1 MDVLSETESHVLFYC
16 DRISVKK
23 ELQVKGTYQKT
34 VAASHNTLCSCSF
47 VSVILMVVWNELG
60 VKLCVFEKAR
70 NFGQV
75 FMGLYSLGFW
85 NVSWKVVMGESDDCI
100 ENTIFQDYY
109 HKQHC
114 SNIFQIVNRS
124 IIFILSRNANS
135 SYISN

>member
-1 MDVLSETESHVLFYC
+1 MDVLSETESQVLFYC
-16 DRISVKK
+16 NRISIKK

-34 VAASHNTLCSCSF
+34 VAASHITLCSCSF

-85 NVSWKVVMGESDDCI
+85 NVSWKVEMGESDDWMKI
-100 ENTIFQDYY
+100 QYPKTI
-109 HKQHC
+109 
-114 SNIFQIVNRS
+114 NI
-124 IIFILSRNANS
+124 ANHYLEIPI
-135 SYISN
+135 YIYFKLIHSLFFF

>member
-1 MDVLSETESHVLFYC
+1 MDVLSETGSHVLFYC
-16 DRISVKK
+16 NRISIKK

-85 NVSWKVVMGESDDCI
+85 NVSWKVEMGESDDWMKI
-100 ENTIFQDYY
+100 QYPKTI
-109 HKQHC
+109 
-114 SNIFQIVNRS
+114 NINIMIQTYLIHLIV
-124 IIFILSRNANS
+124 LSRNAYFTCILN
-135 SYISN
+135 

>member
-1 MDVLSETESHVLFYC
+1 MDVLSETGSHVLFYC
-16 DRISVKK
+16 NRISIKK

-85 NVSWKVVMGESDDCI
+85 NVSWKVEMGESDDWMKI
-100 ENTIFQDYY
+100 QYPKTI
-109 HKQHC
+109 
-114 SNIFQIVNRS
+114 NINIMIQTYLIHLIV
-124 IIFILSRNANS
+124 LSRNAYFT
-135 SYISN
+135 YILN

>member
-1 MDVLSETESHVLFYC
+1 MDVLSETGSHVLFYC
-16 DRISVKK
+16 NRISIKK

-34 VAASHNTLCSCSF
+34 VAASHITLCSCSF

-85 NVSWKVVMGESDDCI
+85 NVSWKVEMGESDDWMKI
-100 ENTIFQDYY
+100 QYPKTIYI
-109 HKQHC
+109 
-114 SNIFQIVNRS
+114 NIMIQTYLIHLIV
-124 IIFILSRNANS
+124 LSRNAYFT
-135 SYISN
+135 YILN

>member
-1 MDVLSETESHVLFYC
+1 MDVLNETRGHVLFYC
-16 DRISVKK
+16 DRISIKK

-85 NVSWKVVMGESDDCI
+85 NVSWNVEMGESDDCI
-100 ENTIFQDYY
+100 ENTISKDYQYNY
-109 HKQHC
+109 HG
-114 SNIFQIVNRS
+114 SNIFDVLDSR
-124 IIFILSRNANS
+124 FFFTLSRN
-135 SYISN
+135 SYLHIF

>member
-1 MDVLSETESHVLFYC
+1 MDVLSETGSHVLFYC
-16 DRISVKK
+16 DRISIKK

-85 NVSWKVVMGESDDCI
+85 NVSWKVEMGESDDWMKI
-100 ENTIFQDYY
+100 HYPKTIYI
-109 HKQHC
+109 
-114 SNIFQIVNRS
+114 NIMIQTYLIHLIV
-124 IIFILSRNANS
+124 LSRNAYFT
-135 SYISN
+135 YILN

>member
-1 MDVLSETESHVLFYC
+1 MDVLSETGSHVLFYC
-16 DRISVKK
+16 NRISIKK

-85 NVSWKVVMGESDDCI
+85 NVSWKVEMGESDDCI
-100 ENTIFQDYY
+100 KIQYPTPI
-109 HKQHC
+109 
-114 SNIFQIVNRS
+114 NI
-124 IIFILSRNANS
+124 
-135 SYISN
+135 YIMVQTYLI

>member
-1 MDVLSETESHVLFYC
+1 MDVLSETGSHVLFYC
-16 DRISVKK
+16 NRISIKK

-85 NVSWKVVMGESDDCI
+85 NVSWKVEMGESDDWMKI
-100 ENTIFQDYY
+100 QYPKTIYI
-109 HKQHC
+109 
-114 SNIFQIVNRS
+114 NIMIQTYLIHLIV
-124 IIFILSRNANS
+124 LSRNAYFT
-135 SYISN
+135 YILN

>member
-34 VAASHNTLCSCSF
+34 VAASHITLCSCSF

-85 NVSWKVVMGESDDCI
+85 NVSWKVEMGESDDCM
-100 ENTIFQDYY
+100 EKKHYSNQDY
-109 HKQHC
+109 
-114 SNIFQIVNRS
+114 
-124 IIFILSRNANS
+124 
-135 SYISN
+135 